1 MNQVPQYL
9 VDNIDRLTKQ
19 WTYKVNAWN
28 DEADKLNKVDPSIK
42 YSSKIDPVSLSN
54 VKREGIISLG
64 QHSYNPSSVI
74 SLLNVLSET
83 HGVSPSVGDTG
94 VSLDEFIRSTIRP
107 DPTIIQLYIRDGTN
121 ARPLNQVELNWFFS
135 GLYEP
140 TNQRPIQGLED
151 PQKGQI
157 SVPELIHLY
166 NVFFKNSQTRS
177 GRSFNRGGGKTIKR
191 RKAQLVNKKS
201 ISSTRRTTRR
211 RRC

>member
-9 VDNIDRLTKQ
+9 VDNIVWLNQQ
-19 WTYKVNAWN
+19 WTSKVNAWN

-121 ARPLNQVELNWFFS
+121 ARPLNQVELNF
-135 GLYEP
+135 L
-140 TNQRPIQGLED
+140 
-151 PQKGQI
+151 K
-157 SVPELIHLY
+157 
-166 NVFFKNSQTRS
+166 
-177 GRSFNRGGGKTIKR
+177 
-191 RKAQLVNKKS
+191 
-201 ISSTRRTTRR
+201 
-211 RRC
+211 